1 MPATLTKSDKQPKEN
16 RTMQATQ
23 PRTKTRTKQLT
34 KKQIAE
40 TEQAAILQLEDALF
54 AMRQVR
60 WWSVGECNRK
70 VDEVILEH
78 KQGLVEEVFF
88 RNPDAV
94 TDRVLL
100 ERDEEDT
107 DENWQCRLDDEAA
120 GLAMDMDAAECDEL
134 IDEYA

>member
-1 MPATLTKSDKQPKEN
+1 MPATLTKSDEQPKEN

-23 PRTKTRTKQLT
+23 HRTKTRTKKLT
-34 KKQIAE
+34 KKQITE
-40 TEQAAILQLEDALF
+40 TEQATIRQLEDALF
-54 AMRQVR
+54 AMRQIR

-70 VDEVILEH
+70 VDEVVLEH
-78 KQGLVEEVFF
+78 KRGLVEELLF

-107 DENWQCRLDDEAA
+107 DEDWQITLDDNAA
-120 GLAMDMDAAECDEL
+120 MLAMDMDASECDGL